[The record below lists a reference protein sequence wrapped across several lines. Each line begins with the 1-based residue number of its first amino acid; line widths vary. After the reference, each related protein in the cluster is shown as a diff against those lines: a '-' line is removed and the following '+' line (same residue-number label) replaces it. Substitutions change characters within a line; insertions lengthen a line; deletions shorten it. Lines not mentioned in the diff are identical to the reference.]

1 MLYGIECGPGASAEI
16 ILQVS
21 SGKGQIACV
30 DGEGAVAFPGPVLV
44 PWDDSPDSGSPVE
57 SFMDG
62 HVLGWGVALAMAA
75 AWGIH
80 ILRRA
85 AT

>member
-1 MLYGIECGPGASAEI
+1 MLYGIECGPGTSAEI
-16 ILQVS
+16 IVQWNT
-21 SGKGQIACV
+21 GIGQIACV
-30 DGEGAVAFPGPVLV
+30 DGEGNVVFPGPVLV
-44 PWDDSPDSGSPVE
+44 PWNESPDSGSPVE